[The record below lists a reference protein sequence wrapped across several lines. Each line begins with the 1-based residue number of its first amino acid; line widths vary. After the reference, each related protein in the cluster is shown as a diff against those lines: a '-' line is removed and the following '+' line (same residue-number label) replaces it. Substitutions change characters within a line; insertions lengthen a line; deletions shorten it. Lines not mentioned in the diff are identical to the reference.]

1 MFRKVLMG
9 DCNVSIIISNKD
21 SDSFYTE
28 DNINEVPLTVA
39 VLSWANQVMKNKKL
53 SQSHPIK

>member
-1 MFRKVLMG
+1 MG

-39 VLSWANQVMKNKKL
+39 VLSWANEVMKNKKL